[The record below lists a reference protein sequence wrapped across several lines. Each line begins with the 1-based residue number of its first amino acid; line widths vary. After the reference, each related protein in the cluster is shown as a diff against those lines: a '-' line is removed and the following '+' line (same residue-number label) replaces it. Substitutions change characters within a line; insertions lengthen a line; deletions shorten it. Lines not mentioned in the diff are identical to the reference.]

1 MVIRVFLIS
10 DYQVALFGLTKLLE
24 ADTRFKLISSATALD
39 CSVVEA
45 VIAALPDV
53 VLLDMDTN
61 PGEVIQMVSN
71 LHTLAHHAKTLLLSR
86 LDDSAL
92 QDRAMAGG
100 AHGIVDKHAT
110 PDTILAALSS
120 VSKGQIWLDRA
131 ATGRLFVEL
140 SRKAKQQAAD
150 AAKTK
155 ARLTE
160 REQQVVA
167 SIADNSGKSGKV
179 IAAKLCISES
189 TLRNHLTAIY
199 EKVGVTNRHGLLAH
213 IHQNGL
219 NKQSL

>member
-24 ADTRFKLISSATALD
+24 ADARFKLISSATALD

-53 VLLDMDTN
+53 VLLDMDTD
-61 PGEVIQMVSN
+61 PGEAIQMVSN
-71 LHTLAHHAKTLLLSR
+71 LHTLVPHAKTLLLTR

-92 QDRAMAGG
+92 QDRAMVSG
-100 AHGIVDKHAT
+100 AHGIIDKHTA

-120 VSKGQIWLDRA
+120 VSKGHIWLDRA

-140 SRKAKQQAAD
+140 SRKAKQQTAG
-150 AAKTK
+150 AAKNK

-167 SIADNSGKSGKV
+167 SIADNSGESGKV

-199 EKVGVTNRHGLLAH
+199 EKLGVTSRHGLLAY
-213 IHQNGL
+213 IHRNGPGRR
-219 NKQSL
+219 SL